1 LRDGSNTRSTF
12 RLSALITPIHANIV
26 GDLFND
32 EDRRLHRGLP
42 FRRLLFG
49 FGQRGDLGPGVF
61 EPDELAT
68 VRQRNRIVERPVPV

>member
-12 RLSALITPIHANIV
+12 RLSALNTNPRKHRWPV
-26 GDLFND
+26 LFND
-32 EDRRLHRGLP
+32 EDRRLHRGLR

-49 FGQRGDLGPGVF
+49 FGQLGDLGPGVF

-68 VRQRNRIVERPVPV
+68 VRQRNRIAERPVPV